1 MRACLLISA
10 LFLAAALLHAGTSVT
25 VVDPHGNIPPADL
38 AQVEQDV
45 KSTIDGIIGSL
56 GPGMTRA
63 STMASLIGDPL
74 GDPILSGERFDHFF
88 FGVSLNGAVTNPRA
102 VTSSSSNNEMPG
114 FMGNPTLYFGFPL
127 AKRMDLLIKFMA
139 YDDNLYLPPISLAG
153 IQVTAFDIYTLGTRF
168 RWNAVKRYE
177 VFPGLFEFAGL
188 TLSGGLNLTY
198 GRLGLSGK
206 FPMPAPTVTV
216 TNVYPAPPPA
226 TIDVDLAYMPDMD
239 LLARW
244 FQATITAQA
253 TAFIDFL
260 WIFDFYLGLG
270 IATGL
275 GFMDIE
281 FQSTGDMT
289 TTQPDVIATNGD
301 DVFLNVDIDSVTRHF
316 PPLIMPY
323 ATLGLDM
330 NLFLFH
336 LTVEAVVNI
345 WNMQDVALQAS
356 WRTQW

>member
-1 MRACLLISA
+1 VAICCI
-10 LFLAAALLHAGTSVT
+10 AAASLYAGTNVT

-45 KSTIDGIIGSL
+45 KSTVDGIIGSM
-56 GPGMTRA
+56 GPGMSRA
-63 STMASLIGDPL
+63 STMASVIGYPL

-102 VTSSSSNNEMPG
+102 VTQSGSGNDMPG
-114 FMGNPTLYFGFPL
+114 VMGNPTLYFGFPL
-127 AKRMDLLIKFMA
+127 AKRMDLLVKLMV
-139 YDDNLYLPPISLAG
+139 YDDNLYLPPLSLAG
-153 IQVTAFDIYTLGTRF
+153 IRITAFDIYTLGARF
-168 RWNAVKRYE
+168 RWNAVKRYQ

-226 TIDVDLAYMPDMD
+226 TLDVDLQYVPDMD
-239 LLARW
+239 ILARW
-244 FQATITAQA
+244 FQATVTVQT

-260 WIFDFYLGLG
+260 WIFDLYLGLG
-270 IATGL
+270 LATGL
-275 GFMDIE
+275 GFMDLD
-281 FQSTGDMT
+281 FQSSGDMT
-289 TTQPDVIATNGD
+289 TNHPDVTATNGD
-301 DVFLNVDIDSVTRHF
+301 DVFLNVDVDSTSRHY
-316 PPLIMPY
+316 PPLVMPY
-323 ATLGLDM
+323 ATLGVDL

-336 LTVEAVVNI
+336 LTVEAIVNI
-345 WNMQDVALQAS
+345 WNMQDVALQAG